1 MESNCSSVTP
11 QVCGIDL
18 AGQIGEDVAHARLPA
33 QTTWSS
39 TIVAMTVAEIGL
51 LTEPT
56 WN

>member
-1 MESNCSSVTP
+1 MGEQLLERDP

-18 AGQIGEDVAHARLPA
+18 ACQIGKTLLTRVSQLS
-33 QTTWSS
+33 TWSS